1 MKRSRFTETQIVSIL
16 KGVDAGRK
24 VKEICRRHGIS
35 DATYYNWKSRYGGMS
50 ASELK
55 RLKELEGE
63 LSQYK
68 KMYAELAREN
78 YALKELIEKKFEAVG
93 EARSGALPGGP
104 ASIEYDPSVCRGEAL
119 ALELVPAGG
128 VGRGEGPRSDR
139 SGEHHRGEA
148 PALGILDVLRPPSPG
163 GPRVESQAGVSRIQG
178 HEAQFVPASQAPP
191 ADTGSTADG
200 GEGLGQCGMVH
211 GLHVRY
217 ALSRSPLPHAEHPR

>member
-16 KGVDAGRK
+16 KEVDAGRK

-78 YALKELIEKKFEAVG
+78 YALKELIDK
-93 EARSGALPGGP
+93 
-104 ASIEYDPSVCRGEAL
+104 
-119 ALELVPAGG
+119 
-128 VGRGEGPRSDR
+128 
-139 SGEHHRGEA
+139 
-148 PALGILDVLRPPSPG
+148 
-163 GPRVESQAGVSRIQG
+163 RV
-178 HEAQFVPASQAPP
+178 
-191 ADTGSTADG
+191 
-200 GEGLGQCGMVH
+200 
-211 GLHVRY
+211 
-217 ALSRSPLPHAEHPR
+217 